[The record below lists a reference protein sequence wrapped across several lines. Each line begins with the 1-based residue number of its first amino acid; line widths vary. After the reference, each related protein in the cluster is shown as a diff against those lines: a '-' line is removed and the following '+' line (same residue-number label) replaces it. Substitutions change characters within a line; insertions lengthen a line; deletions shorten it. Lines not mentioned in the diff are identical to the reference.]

1 MAGENVTMPP
11 EPSFTSTFPS
21 PPNAG
26 TDSATPSPGVNDRA
40 PSRSA
45 GSAACSMMRAEPRII
60 GSPCGSSVMSPPHVN
75 GVAVSE
81 VNVWPVMTSLRP
93 MSSPLFHGR

>member
-1 MAGENVTMPP
+1 MPP
-11 EPSFTSTFPS
+11 EPSFTNTFAV

-26 TDSATPSPGVNDRA
+26 TDSSTPSPGVNDFA
-40 PSRSA
+40 PSRSEA
-45 GSAACSMMRAEPRII
+45 SAACPMNLSEPRTA

-75 GVAVSE
+75 GVAVAE
-81 VNVWPVMTSLRP
+81 VNVSPVMMSLRP